1 MPAGMEPIR
10 QIGRWLVI
18 LGLLLAATGGFFM
31 VGGRLPLRLGHL
43 PGDIVYH
50 GRHTT
55 FYFPIV
61 TCIVVSV
68 GLTLIFWLVNSFRR

>member
-1 MPAGMEPIR
+1 MDPVR
-10 QIGRWLVI
+10 QIGRWLIVI
-18 LGLLLAATGGFFM
+18 GALLIATGGFLL

-43 PGDIVYH
+43 PGDVVYH

-61 TCIVVSV
+61 TCILASV
-68 GLTLIFWLVNSFRR
+68 ALTLIFWLVNSFRR

>member
-1 MPAGMEPIR
+1 MESLREIAKGM
-10 QIGRWLVI
+10 LVF
-18 LGLLLAATGGFFM
+18 GLLMILAAGAILLAGPK
-31 VGGRLPLRLGHL
+31 LPLRIGRL

-61 TCIVVSV
+61 TSLVVSAV
-68 GLTLIFWLVNSFRR
+68 LTLLFWMIGSFRK